1 MSARER
7 NEVFVN
13 RNTTLVPFVSAI
25 RPEAE
30 EEGPAWWFLF
40 HDQRILVRSLG
51 EEAAIPCV
59 EDPESLG
66 LRIVRTCYLGRLD
79 GRPCYGAECEPDGA
93 LKEGLGFQGL
103 RGLSGRL
110 KDHIFWLAAR
120 ARQLLEWDRS
130 HRYCG
135 QCGRPTVDKEDER
148 AKVCPACGLTN
159 FPRMSPAIIVAVVKG
174 DRILLARAARF
185 ANQMYSVLA
194 GFVEPGESLEDC
206 VRREVRE
213 EVGVEVRNI
222 RYFGSQPWL
231 FPNSLMVAFTADY
244 AGGEISVDNREIVD
258 AAWFKA
264 EGLPPIPGKI
274 SIARRLIDWF
284 VEKGA

>member
-1 MSARER
+1 
-7 NEVFVN
+7 
-13 RNTTLVPFVSAI
+13 
-25 RPEAE
+25 
-30 EEGPAWWFLF
+30 
-40 HDQRILVRSLG
+40 
-51 EEAAIPCV
+51 
-59 EDPESLG
+59 
-66 LRIVRTCYLGRLD
+66 
-79 GRPCYGAECEPDGA
+79 
-93 LKEGLGFQGL
+93 
-103 RGLSGRL
+103 
-110 KDHIFWLAAR
+110 
-120 ARQLLEWDRS
+120 
-130 HRYCG
+130 
-135 QCGRPTVDKEDER
+135 
-148 AKVCPACGLTN
+148 
-159 FPRMSPAIIVAVVKG
+159 MSPAIIVAVVKG

-185 ANQMYSVLA
+185 ADQMYSVLA

-258 AAWFKA
+258 AAWFKT

-284 VEKGA
+284 VERGA